1 MRIFVLLASVIPL
14 LAPVGLA
21 QAETAAQ
28 PATATAAEAA
38 RVELAAFPQPGKLTY
53 AVIRDGNQIG
63 SQVVTF
69 QRNGDSLTVHTAVRI
84 EVSLLGITIYRFVHS
99 ADEEWKAGELARLTS
114 KTNDDGDDR
123 VVDLKLVDGK
133 LKGTYNGLAKEFPTG
148 LIPASFWHPDT
159 VKQTKLLDQVKA
171 RYREIKVKDMGLE
184 KITVHGQQIEA
195 HRYSV
200 TGQIKRELWYGP
212 DGRLEKLEFPG
223 KDGSDILVV
232 LR

>member
-1 MRIFVLLASVIPL
+1 MRIFVLLAAVIA
-14 LAPVGLA
+14 LALPAGIGR
-21 QAETAAQ
+21 AETGTQPSTQAASDA
-28 PATATAAEAA
+28 P

-53 AVIRDGNQIG
+53 AVIRDGSQIG

-99 ADEEWKAGELARLTS
+99 ASEEWTGGELARLTS
-114 KTNDDGDDR
+114 KTDDDGNDR

-133 LKGTYNGLAKEFPTG
+133 LKGTYNGQAKEFPSSV
-148 LIPASFWHPDT
+148 IPASFWHPDT

-171 RYREIKVKDMGLE
+171 RYREIKVKDLGLE
-184 KITVHGQQIEA
+184 KITVRGQQIEA

-223 KDGSDILVV
+223 KDGSEILVV